1 MLDVCIHPLINGRKE
16 FERLERNH
24 SYRIPFNESFPF
36 FNKLFKINVCGEG
49 LIRAGVYK
57 IYMTKSMRIE
67 EEHQSP
73 PLKVDRNIQ
82 KKTKQKAGHNC
93 AGLRNHQEILNLFL
107 HILTSRLTSCS
118 GPSPR
123 TTGRAMGCMGEHP
136 SHGPHLLLSTIF

>member
-1 MLDVCIHPLINGRKE
+1 VYIYPLINGRKE

-67 EEHQSP
+67 EEHPSF

-82 KKTKQKAGHNC
+82 KK
-93 AGLRNHQEILNLFL
+93 LNKRPATNVPAL
-107 HILTSRLTSCS
+107 
-118 GPSPR
+118 
-123 TTGRAMGCMGEHP
+123 E
-136 SHGPHLLLSTIF
+136 TIKKFSIYSFTF

>member
-1 MLDVCIHPLINGRKE
+1 MCIHLLINGRKE

-49 LIRAGVYK
+49 MIRAGVYK
-57 IYMTKSMRIE
+57 IYTTKSMRIE

-82 KKTKQKAGHNC
+82 KKTK
-93 AGLRNHQEILNLFL
+93 
-107 HILTSRLTSCS
+107 
-118 GPSPR
+118 
-123 TTGRAMGCMGEHP
+123 
-136 SHGPHLLLSTIF
+136 